1 MKLFKDVKYNQRTNE
16 REETWVEVS
25 AKRAVLYPALAILGL
40 VLIFLLA
47 AGGCKEYNR
56 YQKRAE
62 AENRVKVTHIEIRRA
77 EQQAEINRAQIAAT
91 VAEAQKRRE
100 EAKGIR
106 DAQDTIQATLTDR
119 YLQHEAIQAQ
129 KAIATSGENNS
140 LIYLPSGANGVPLV
154 QDVSRGTVSGS
165 EERP

>member
-1 MKLFKDVKYNQRTNE
+1 MKLFKDVKNNARTGE
-16 REETWVEVS
+16 REESWVEIS
-25 AKRAVLYPALAILGL
+25 TKRAILYPALALLGL
-40 VLIFLLA
+40 VLIFTLA

-62 AENRVKVTHIEIRRA
+62 ANNRVKVTHIEIRRA
-77 EQQAEINRAQIAAT
+77 EQQARINRAQIAAT
-91 VAEAQKRRE
+91 EAEADKRRA

-129 KAIATSGENNS
+129 KAIATSGKNNS
-140 LIYLPSGANGVPLV
+140 LIYLPSGPNGVPLV
-154 QDVSRGTVSGS
+154 QDVSKGTQRG
-165 EERP
+165 EEQK